1 MVELFATALVLVLA
15 AGAESLHAVRVR
27 RVAALAFGPTRQPA
41 RWARLAP
48 LFRVAALGATTW
60 GLATLLTLD
69 PKVHKSGE
77 EIPESDMRHL
87 ILVLDVS
94 PSMRLVDAG
103 VDGKQSRRLRAR
115 DLMESLFSRVAIR
128 QYMVTV
134 VATYNGAIPVVEKT
148 RDPEVVRNILD
159 DLPLQYAFL
168 AGGTDLFAGLKEAA
182 RIAHPWR
189 PGSATL
195 LLISDGDSVPSTGMP
210 KMPASIGHTLVL
222 GVGNP
227 LNGKFIDGKHS
238 KQDASTLRQIAA
250 RLGGVYHD
258 GNEKHIGSDTLKAIT
273 QSSTAG
279 PLDRL
284 SRREYALCACGLGG
298 FVLALLPLALQR
310 LGTRFTPGVRRLK
323 KAPLTERGSN
333 SRKVREKA
341 AVLLHS
347 RG

>member
-1 MVELFATALVLVLA
+1 LVEILTTALVLVLA

-27 RVAALAFGPTRQPA
+27 RVAALAFGGTRQPTG
-41 RWARLAP
+41 WARLAP
-48 LFRVAALGATTW
+48 LLRIAAFGATAW
-60 GLATLLTLD
+60 GLTTLLMLD
-69 PKVHKSGE
+69 PKVHKASE
-77 EIPESDMRHL
+77 DIPESELRHL

-115 DLMESLFSRVAIR
+115 DLVESLFSRVAIR
-128 QYMVTV
+128 QFMVTV
-134 VATYNGAIPVVEKT
+134 IATYNGAIPVVEKT
-148 RDPEVVRNILD
+148 RDLEVVRNILD

-168 AGGTDLFAGLKEAA
+168 AGGTDLFSGLKEAA

-195 LLISDGDSVPSTGMP
+195 LLISDGDTVPSTGMP
-210 KMPASIGHTLVL
+210 KMPAAVGHTLVL

-250 RLGGVYHD
+250 RLGGIYHD
-258 GNEKHIGSDTLKAIT
+258 GNEKHISSDTLNVIT
-273 QSSTAG
+273 QSTTAG

-298 FVLALLPLALQR
+298 FALALLPLALQR
-310 LGTRFTPGVRRLK
+310 LGTSFRPGVRKMKKVLLK
-323 KAPLTERGSN
+323 GRDSN
-333 SRKVREKA
+333 ARKVHETT
-341 AVLLHS
+341 AVLVQS
-347 RG
+347 TD